1 MLVLNDHQ
9 HGHAIARG
17 AGVAFNPA
25 VDVVIARV
33 VDGVL
38 RGGVIFNNYTGASIN
53 LHVWGRDAGWA
64 DRDMLWITFH
74 YPFIQLRC
82 RKVFGQVPAN
92 NTAALDFDLKLGF
105 KIEARIHDVFPDE
118 DLIVVAMKREDCRWL
133 KIKPSQ
139 TFLTTGGAFNGR

>member
-1 MLVLNDHQ
+1 MLVLNDPN

-33 VDGVL
+33 IDGVL
-38 RGGVIFNNYTGASIN
+38 CGGVIFNNYTGASIN
-53 LHVWGRDAGWA
+53 LHVWGRDANWA

-82 RKVFGQVPAN
+82 RKVFGQIPAN

-105 KIEARIHDVFPDE
+105 KIEARIRDVFPDE

-133 KIKPSQ
+133 KIKPSRA
-139 TFLTTGGAFNGR
+139 FLKTGGLTDGR